1 MIFFRMKL
9 FGVFLCILSPVLH
22 CCVCSFD
29 RIYLVSISS
38 SFMNKLYIMCA
49 LISLVILTIR
59 VTYLFSTCP
68 LKLLD
73 CQASIASEENVIVIL
88 LFGVFLCILSL
99 ACLYS
104 NAWWS
109 CLTTELKLNRNKLQY
124 LGVWAPAQNNAA
136 EAPLAGRRSV
146 GQRRGGVGAGAVFS
160 R

>member
-1 MIFFRMKL
+1 
-9 FGVFLCILSPVLH
+9 
-22 CCVCSFD
+22 
-29 RIYLVSISS
+29 
-38 SFMNKLYIMCA
+38 MCA

-104 NAWWS
+104 DAWWS
-109 CLTTELKLNRNKLQY
+109 YLTTELKLNRNKLQY
-124 LGVWAPAQNNAA
+124 LGVWAPAQNDAA
-136 EAPLAGRRSV
+136 EIRWSEERRRWCWCYFLQVRLLNTFCLGIWVLFEQQFCVVECTKASLNI
-146 GQRRGGVGAGAVFS
+146 
-160 R
+160 